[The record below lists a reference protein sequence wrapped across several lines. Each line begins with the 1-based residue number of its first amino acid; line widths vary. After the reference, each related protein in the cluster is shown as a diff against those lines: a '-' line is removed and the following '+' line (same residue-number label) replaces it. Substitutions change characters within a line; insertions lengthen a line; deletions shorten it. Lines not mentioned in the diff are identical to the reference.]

1 LTSVGGGSSSSKNDK
16 GFSLQEERPQYDC
29 TVGGP
34 PCAPQGLQFRA
45 RGGGAHSCAQGK
57 ASAPAN
63 AEAVQS
69 PRTLIHRRPR
79 AAGAPLTPRIAP
91 RAPDTEGAGRP
102 PTEAATTAGEGLVL
116 TRYRLLER
124 LGAGGFGV
132 VWRAHDE
139 ELRREVAIKRV
150 QRAHRGERAQRE
162 ALATARLAHP
172 AIAALYEA
180 RAQGDS
186 LYLISEL
193 VPGEPL
199 SKLIARGV
207 LDDISVLETGVALT
221 EALEHAHARG
231 VVHRDVKPANV
242 IVLPASDAARE
253 HAPAKLTDFGS
264 ASIAGDDAL
273 TRTGDV
279 LGTLAY
285 MAPEQSEGFAATP
298 ASDLY
303 SLALVLYEAL
313 SGFNPRRGATP
324 AATARKLDASLPPL
338 ARERGDLP
346 TGVAHAVDRAL
357 APEPERRGTLADL
370 RDALGEALGERP
382 SRTPRGLLSPRLPT
396 RPRDG
401 GVPATVRQPSHAP
414 SSHPP
419 PMPPRDSYAQDAHAL
434 PASYPP
440 LPQLPAEHPPL
451 PQPAPASR
459 VAVSRLFWW
468 AGALAAILW
477 QALSGNPGLAL
488 VLSAFLAPLLALPRR
503 AGPGWLAAA
512 LAPLLGAVGLG
523 GAFPAIAGQA
533 RTLRARAGLAALGY
547 WWLLLAQTIAS
558 KRLWLWPHG
567 QRIVPAEHWIGSF
580 GAAWAHA
587 VRPLLTVG
595 TLEGAALWAGAAAIL
610 PWVVRGRSAALDIV
624 AASVWAAALLSA
636 ERLLDG
642 GLSAHSTAVSPR
654 GALLGAVLCGALAV
668 CARALRGPVTPRF
681 RTEGGVT

>member
-1 LTSVGGGSSSSKNDK
+1 M
-16 GFSLQEERPQYDC
+16 
-29 TVGGP
+29 
-34 PCAPQGLQFRA
+34 
-45 RGGGAHSCAQGK
+45 
-57 ASAPAN
+57 
-63 AEAVQS
+63 
-69 PRTLIHRRPR
+69 
-79 AAGAPLTPRIAP
+79 
-91 RAPDTEGAGRP
+91 
-102 PTEAATTAGEGLVL
+102 L

-132 VWRAHDE
+132 VWRAYDE
-139 ELRREVAIKRV
+139 ELQREVAIKRV
-150 QRAHRGERAQRE
+150 QRAHPGDRAQRE

-180 RAQGDS
+180 RAQGES

-193 VPGEPL
+193 VPGEAL
-199 SKLIARGV
+199 STLIARGV

-313 SGFNPRRGATP
+313 SGFNPRRGPTP
-324 AATARKLDASLPPL
+324 AATARRLDASLPPL

-357 APEPERRGTLADL
+357 APEPELRGTLADL
-370 RDALGEALGERP
+370 RDALGEALGQSPPRA
-382 SRTPRGLLSPRLPT
+382 RRGLLSPRLPT
-396 RPRDG
+396 RARDAA
-401 GVPATVRQPSHAP
+401 VAATVRQPAHPRQPAHGAVHRAAHPQDPYPLPAHPPLAHALAEPPPQALPAP
-414 SSHPP
+414 SS
-419 PMPPRDSYAQDAHAL
+419 RL
-434 PASYPP
+434 
-440 LPQLPAEHPPL
+440 
-451 PQPAPASR
+451 
-459 VAVSRLFWW
+459 AVSRLFWW

-477 QALSGNPGLAL
+477 QALGGNPGLAL
-488 VLSAFLAPLLALPRR
+488 VLCAFLAPLLALPRR

-512 LAPLLGAVGLG
+512 LAPLLGAVGLA

-533 RTLRARAGLAALGY
+533 RTLRGAGGARGARLLVAAAGADPRGQAPLALAARAAADRGRALAGLARRGLDA
-547 WWLLLAQTIAS
+547 
-558 KRLWLWPHG
+558 R
-567 QRIVPAEHWIGSF
+567 
-580 GAAWAHA
+580 
-587 VRPLLTVG
+587 
-595 TLEGAALWAGAAAIL
+595 GAAAAERGHA
-610 PWVVRGRSAALDIV
+610 RGRGAVGGRRRDPALGRAGPQRSARHRRRDRLGGR
-624 AASVWAAALLSA
+624 AAQRRAAAG
-636 ERLLDG
+636 RRHRRPFRG
-642 GLSAHSTAVSPR
+642 GLAAR
-654 GALLGAVLCGALAV
+654 GAAGRDPLRRARGVRASPARPGYPTFPGRGGCNVAWRQCGIDSIQAGPDAGAYVESSRH
-668 CARALRGPVTPRF
+668 ARRE
-681 RTEGGVT
+681 TELI

>member
-1 LTSVGGGSSSSKNDK
+1 MT
-16 GFSLQEERPQYDC
+16 
-29 TVGGP
+29 
-34 PCAPQGLQFRA
+34 APLAVRRAHVSALQFRA
-45 RGGGAHSCAQGK
+45 RGAGAQSRAQGK
-57 ASAPAN
+57 ARDPAN

-69 PRTLIHRRPR
+69 PRTLIHRRS
-79 AAGAPLTPRIAP
+79 GAPGAPRTPRIAP
-91 RAPDTEGAGRP
+91 RTRDAEGAGGRAAD
-102 PTEAATTAGEGLVL
+102 AATAAGEGLVL

-132 VWRAHDE
+132 VWRAYDE

-150 QRAHRGERAQRE
+150 ARAHPGDRAQRE

-193 VPGEPL
+193 VPGEAL
-199 SKLIARGV
+199 STLIARGV

-242 IVLPASDAARE
+242 IVVPASDAARE

-264 ASIAGDDAL
+264 ASIAGDDAI

-285 MAPEQSEGFAATP
+285 MAPEQSEGFAATQ

-313 SGFNPRRGATP
+313 SGFNPRRGPTP
-324 AATARKLDASLPPL
+324 AATARRLDASLPPL

-357 APEPERRGTLADL
+357 APEPELRGTLADL
-370 RDALGEALGERP
+370 RHALSEALGQRP
-382 SRTPRGLLSPRLPT
+382 SRTRRGLLAPRLPT
-396 RPRDG
+396 RACDA
-401 GVPATVRQPSHAP
+401 GVAATVRQPSQHQPSYPAPSHPHGSHPLPAHPPLAHAFAEAPPLAGPAP
-414 SSHPP
+414 SS
-419 PMPPRDSYAQDAHAL
+419 RL
-434 PASYPP
+434 
-440 LPQLPAEHPPL
+440 
-451 PQPAPASR
+451 
-459 VAVSRLFWW
+459 AVSRLLWW

-488 VLSAFLAPLLALPRR
+488 VLCAFLAPLLALPRR

-512 LAPLLGAVGLG
+512 LAPLLGAVGLA
-523 GAFPAIAGQA
+523 GAFPALAGQA

-547 WWLLLAQTIAS
+547 WWLLLAQTLAG
-558 KRLWLWPHG
+558 KRLWLWPHA
-567 QRIVPAEHWIGSF
+567 QRLVAAEHWQGSL

-587 VRPLLTVG
+587 VRPLLTLG

-624 AASVWAAALLSA
+624 AASAWAAALFSA

-642 GLSAHSTAVSPR
+642 GIGAHSAAVSPR
-654 GALLGAVLCGALAV
+654 GALVGAVLCGALAV

-681 RTEGGVT
+681 RAEGGVT